1 MIVSCIGYGYI
12 SNYLMKELAANGV
25 ICFGITD
32 KQEQLKKK
40 TYENT
45 LILPRKMTVDAISK
59 STHLVI
65 TAAPEKNSCPIILK
79 YKKHIEKF

>member
-40 TYENT
+40 HMK
-45 LILPRKMTVDAISK
+45 I
-59 STHLVI
+59 H
-65 TAAPEKNSCPIILK
+65 
-79 YKKHIEKF
+79 